1 MKATRTLVWAL
12 AILLAAAAVALA
24 HGLLALVNPLL
35 GMPFVDLL
43 VASAFLVALVHALII
58 GVPIA
63 LVYRACGWRNLIAVA
78 VGGLLI
84 GVLPYA
90 LFALLM
96 LSPVA
101 LTDFKLIALF
111 GGYGAL
117 GALVFWL
124 TLRRLD
130 PI

>member
-1 MKATRTLVWAL
+1 MKARRTLVWTL

-63 LVYRACGWRNLIAVA
+63 LVYRACGWRNLIGVA
-78 VGGLLI
+78 VGGFLI

-101 LTDFKLIALF
+101 LTDFKLIVLF
-111 GGYGAL
+111 GAYGAL